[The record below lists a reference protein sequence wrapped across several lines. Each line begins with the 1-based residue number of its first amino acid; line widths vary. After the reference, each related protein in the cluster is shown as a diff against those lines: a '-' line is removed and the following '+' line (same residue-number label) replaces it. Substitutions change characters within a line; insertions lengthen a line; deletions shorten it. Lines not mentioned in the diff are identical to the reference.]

1 MRLFAAAVPP
11 TEAVEDLE
19 AFLSVRREAAAFRWT
34 VAEQWHLTLAFMGSV
49 PERKL
54 DDLVER
60 LTRAGRKRS
69 PFDLR
74 FAGGG
79 AFPNPA
85 RARLLYAGVA
95 GDERA
100 RTELD
105 RLATGAR
112 AAATKA
118 GAETDGSRFR
128 PHLTLARIGKPQD
141 VTNWMRLLDSYAGPA
156 WSVDEFVLVESHLGE
171 GPRGRPRH
179 VVLETFPLGP

>member
-1 MRLFAAAVPP
+1 MRLFTAVVPP
-11 TEAVEDLE
+11 AEAVEDLE
-19 AFLSVRREAAAFRWT
+19 AFLSARREAAAFRWT

-69 PFDLR
+69 AFELR

-79 AFPNPA
+79 AFPNA
-85 RARLLYAGVA
+85 GRAKLLYAGVS
-95 GDERA
+95 GDEHA
-100 RTELD
+100 RQELD

-112 AAATKA
+112 AAGSKA
-118 GAETDGSRFR
+118 GAEIDGARFR

-141 VTNWMRLLDSYAGPA
+141 VTNWVRLLDGYSGPP
-156 WSVDEFVLVESHLGE
+156 WTVDELVLVESHLGE

-179 VVLETFPLGP
+179 VVLETFPLGS